1 MVSRKAI
8 AVAGL
13 SAIAIAAGGCGG
25 GSESEVE
32 KFASS
37 FEERFGETSWY
48 GHITGMEVADGRL
61 RIRTDLDSASDWET
75 AGGPHCGVA
84 LRFAF
89 DHEVDDEIDVV
100 IIVGS
105 DGSELG
111 GCGW

>member
-13 SAIAIAAGGCGG
+13 SAIALAASGCGG
-25 GSESEVE
+25 GSESEAE
-32 KFASS
+32 KFRAA
-37 FEERFGETSWY
+37 FKKNFGEAPWY
-48 GHITGMEVADGRL
+48 HHITGMEVADGRL
-61 RIRTDLDSASDWET
+61 KITTDLDSGSDWET

-89 DHEVDDEIDVV
+89 DHEVGDGIDVV
-100 IIVGS
+100 IIIGS

-111 GCGW
+111 GCG